1 MHSLHN
7 FTSAA
12 GSLAEVISIVPSG
25 ENNTFPTPAFA
36 WALALNTTIGDDNKR
51 CVRSNL
57 GGYSVVEDEE
67 EEGEEEEEE
76 EEEEDEGFWFVDVI
90 VSSISSPSAAAAA
103 VADVPAAVVSSPPS
117 V

>member
-36 WALALNTTIGDDNKR
+36 WALALNTTVGDDNKR

-76 EEEEDEGFWFVDVI
+76 EEDESFWFVDVI

-103 VADVPAAVVSSPPS
+103 AVADVPAAVVSSPPS

>member
-36 WALALNTTIGDDNKR
+36 CALALNTTIGDDNKR

-57 GGYSVVEDEE
+57 GGYSVVEEEE
-67 EEGEEEEEE
+67 EEGEEE
-76 EEEEDEGFWFVDVI
+76 EEEEDEGFWFVEVI
-90 VSSISSPSAAAAA
+90 VSSISSPSAAAAAA

>member
-76 EEEEDEGFWFVDVI
+76 EDEEEGFWFVDVI